1 MNLILPIFLIISSI
15 GIFFGYVDP
24 NYKGSGDTS
33 VTANISATGTSEY
46 STHSIL
52 SLRDEL
58 ATYENI
64 ASSSQKI
71 ISDRKILTDKNNKIK
86 TVDKNRLTK
95 FLPDKIDNIRL
106 IIEISELARNR
117 GLFAKNISVSESKK
131 STDSVDVNSS
141 SYDTLLL
148 RFSVNS
154 TYDNFKL
161 LLADLENNLRVIDIT
176 DISFSST
183 ESGFYDFNV
192 GLKTYW
198 LK

>member
-1 MNLILPIFLIISSI
+1 MNLILPIFLILSSI

-24 NYKGSGDTS
+24 NYKGGASSTG
-33 VTANISATGTSEY
+33 VNVSATGTSEY
-46 STHSIL
+46 SSYGIL
-52 SLRDEL
+52 ALRDEL
-58 ATYENI
+58 SNYENI

-71 ISDRKILTDKNNKIK
+71 ISDRKILTDKNNQIK
-86 TVDKNRLTK
+86 TVDKNRLVK

-106 IIEISELARNR
+106 IIEISEIARNR
-117 GLFAKNISVSESKK
+117 GMFAKNISVSESKK
-131 STDSVDVNSS
+131 STDTINTSS
-141 SYDTLLL
+141 SPYDTLLL
-148 RFSVNS
+148 RFSVNT

-161 LLADLENNLRVIDIT
+161 LLQDLESNLRIIDIT

-183 ESGFYDFNV
+183 ETGFYDFNV